1 MSAEFP
7 PRSDAMRAGL
17 ATMGI
22 VLASV
27 GFGLVPYFARSLTA
41 EGMAPQSIA
50 FFRYTIAA
58 VTWLP
63 LLWFSRAHWRALC
76 WGLVAGAAMGLGWI
90 GYVRAVEIAPVSTV
104 GVLYMTY
111 PVFTLLI
118 AWLVFGDRPGRR
130 SVLAAMM
137 IVMAAMLASSP
148 AAVSAAQLPALML
161 SLAAPLG
168 FGFGINVLVHKL
180 VVLPPL
186 ARIGAVSLGSVIG
199 LLPLVAVT
207 PLEAVLPASASGW
220 WLVAG
225 IAFGSALVPQ
235 LIYTVCAPMIGTART
250 AVAGSIELPTM
261 FLIGWFAFAEPVGAA
276 QWLACAIVIVAIAL
290 TPGRA
295 TVRSMA
301 ATVSERPEKTEGA

>member
-1 MSAEFP
+1 MMSHHSLHHSNAA
-7 PRSDAMRAGL
+7 SVGL
-17 ATMGI
+17 ATLGI
-22 VLASV
+22 ILASV

-58 VTWLP
+58 VTLLP
-63 LLWFSRAHWRALC
+63 LLWFSRAEWRALC

-137 IVMAAMLASSP
+137 IVLAAMLASSP

-186 ARIGAVSLGSVIG
+186 ARIGAVSLGSVAG
-199 LLPLVAVT
+199 LLPLVVAT

-225 IAFGSALVPQ
+225 IAFGSALIPQ

-301 ATVSERPEKTEGA
+301 ATVSDRPK